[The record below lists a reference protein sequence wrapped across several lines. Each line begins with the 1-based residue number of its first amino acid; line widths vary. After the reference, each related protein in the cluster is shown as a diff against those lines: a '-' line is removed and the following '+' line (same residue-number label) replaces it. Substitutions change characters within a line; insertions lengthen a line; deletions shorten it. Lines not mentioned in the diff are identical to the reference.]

1 MAPAWRD
8 SDGIRTARLV
18 LRRWRSDD
26 IAPLARINADPEVTR
41 YLSGRP
47 MSRQATA
54 DFVRRIRR
62 RWDAWGY
69 GLSAV
74 EHLTDRQ
81 LISFIGL
88 SHHRWYPDE
97 VEVGWR
103 LDSRYWGRGLA
114 TEGAAAALRQ
124 GFAEIGLRRVISIIH
139 GENVGSRRVA
149 ERLGSGEA
157 PRAGDRQAAGDRRLR
172 H

>member
-1 MAPAWRD
+1 MASGPRD
-8 SDGIRTARLV
+8 LCCAGGGRTTL
-18 LRRWRSDD
+18 
-26 IAPLARINADPEVTR
+26 PLLPADPEVTR

-62 RWDAWGY
+62 HWDEWGY
-69 GLSAV
+69 GLWAV

-149 ERLGSGEA
+149 EKIGLRRGTQS
-157 PRAGDRQAAGDRRLR
+157 RDRQAAGDRRLR